1 MEYGAECYC
10 GNNVMNGNGPAPNG
24 ETGCNMPC
32 QANGLETCG
41 GSNRLSLWAWS
52 TWSPPSTTT
61 SSVSVSSA
69 SVSALPKPT
78 IPANWTYAGCYY
90 DNYAG
95 YGRVMKNEQPD
106 DQEMTQA
113 SCIST
118 CDTMGYSVAGMEY
131 GVQCFCDDFIR
142 NGAPQAPD
150 TDCNMA
156 CSGDSTAMCGA
167 GDRLTVW
174 SNTNLTV
181 LPVPSIPHAP
191 ENWTY
196 VGCVFDSVTAA
207 RPLPYK
213 DTSTNNT
220 VANCI
225 AACQKFGYP
234 AAGVEYGEE
243 CYCGDYSDVWATG
256 PELRPDAECNMPC
269 SGNASEL
276 CGTGGRLQ
284 TYFYNST
291 TPLNDWQYADGMEAG
306 EYKYMMGGVVI
317 PLMAT
322 LGINDKVSFL
332 EKFGTGKRHTLQHEI
347 QD

>member
-1 MEYGAECYC
+1 M
-10 GNNVMNGNGPAPNG
+10 
-24 ETGCNMPC
+24 
-32 QANGLETCG
+32 
-41 GSNRLSLWAWS
+41 
-52 TWSPPSTTT
+52 
-61 SSVSVSSA
+61 SSV

-78 IPANWTYAGCYY
+78 IPANWTYAGCYH

-106 DQEMTQA
+106 DNTLTQA

-118 CDTMGYSVAGMEY
+118 CNDMGYSVAGMEY
-131 GVQCFCDDFIR
+131 GVQCFCDDFLR
-142 NGAPQAPD
+142 NGAPQATD

-156 CSGDSTAMCGA
+156 CAGDDTAMCGA

-174 SNTNLTV
+174 SKGNLTV
-181 LPVPSIPHAP
+181 LPVPTIPKNNIP
-191 ENWTY
+191 QNWTY

-220 VANCI
+220 VENCI
-225 AACQKFGYP
+225 NQCKKFGYP

-256 PELRPDAECNMPC
+256 PELRPDGECNMPC

-284 TYFYNST
+284 TYFWNST
-291 TPLNDWQYADGMEAG
+291 EPLNDWHYAEGAEAG
-306 EYKYMMGGVVI
+306 EYKYMMGSLVI

-332 EKFGTGKRHTLQHEI
+332 EKWGTGQYNMI
-347 QD
+347 YSDNQNY